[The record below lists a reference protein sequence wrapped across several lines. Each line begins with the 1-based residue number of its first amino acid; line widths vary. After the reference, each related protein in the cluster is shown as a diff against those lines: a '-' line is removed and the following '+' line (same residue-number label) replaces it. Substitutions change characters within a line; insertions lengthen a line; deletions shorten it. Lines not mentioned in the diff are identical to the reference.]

1 MENAINELVSLIMPG
16 HTKINELNKKVL
28 ISIFNQ
34 TYQVLELCILLSG
47 ISKIDFD
54 EWVSFIENNYG
65 NKKNVQIIHKENKMS
80 PGIARK
86 ELLRLSNGKFIV
98 FADTDDILDK
108 TLIEKKVNISKTNH
122 VNVVFSNAY
131 VFNDVNCEGKSLN
144 SQRNYKLNFHL
155 KLLFGNSIFSYMLN
169 YLPNSGTL
177 ILKDNDTLDALNNY
191 PIEKHEDFIFYSRLF
206 KRNIKLAL
214 IDEPLISYYINNR
227 TTTGNKLNSRLW
239 HYYATKKIFPNEK
252 NFKLFFITLIGTLA
266 IMFIRIFHKFK
277 KIRSTNSVFIYKKF
291 KY

>member
-1 MENAINELVSLIMPG
+1 MEYEFNELVSLIMPG
-16 HTKINELNKKVL
+16 HTKINELNKRVL

-65 NKKNVQIIHKENKMS
+65 NNKNVQIIHKENAIS

-86 ELLRLSNGKFIV
+86 ELIRLSSGKFIV
-98 FADTDDILDK
+98 FADSDDILDK
-108 TLIEKKVNISKTNH
+108 TLIEKKVKISKTNQ

-131 VFNDVNCEGKSLN
+131 VFNHVKYQDKGLDF
-144 SQRNYKLNFHL
+144 QRNYKLNFHL
-155 KLLFGNSIFSYMLN
+155 RLLFGNSIFSYMLN

-177 ILKDNDTLDALNNY
+177 ILKNNDTLDALNNY
-191 PIEKHEDFIFYSRLF
+191 PTEKHEDFIFFSRLF
-206 KRNIKLAL
+206 KKNIKLAL

-227 TTTGNKLNSRLW
+227 TTTGNKFSSRLW

-252 NFKLFFITLIGTLA
+252 NLKLFFITLIGTLA
-266 IMFIRIFHKFK
+266 IILIRVFHRFK
-277 KIRSTNSVFIYKKF
+277 KIRNTNSVLIYKKF
-291 KY
+291 